1 LRKELLGFQQ
11 SKMFKEATSKT
22 ATVFEGM
29 QNINMAGGY
38 SFESTTPL
46 EK

>member
-1 LRKELLGFQQ
+1 
-11 SKMFKEATSKT
+11 
-22 ATVFEGM
+22 VFEGM

>member
-1 LRKELLGFQQ
+1 
-11 SKMFKEATSKT
+11 MFKEATSKT

-29 QNINMAGGY
+29 QNINMHGG
-38 SFESTTPL
+38 STGYDTPVEITVPKKETTE